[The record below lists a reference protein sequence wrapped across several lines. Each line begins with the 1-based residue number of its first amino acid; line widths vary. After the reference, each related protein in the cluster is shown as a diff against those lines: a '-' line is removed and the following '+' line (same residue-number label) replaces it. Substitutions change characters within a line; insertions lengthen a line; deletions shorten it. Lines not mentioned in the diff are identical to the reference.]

1 MIQKERM
8 EQKRYFG
15 FPRNIL
21 ILSLVSLLNDIGGE
35 TIKRTIPLYLA
46 NALGVKTTVIGLIE
60 GIGEATPQLLQP
72 LSGYLSDKT
81 QKRKIL
87 ILAGQMLRSSM
98 LFLYSATSW
107 FSVLFFRFLDRS
119 GKGISNAPRDALI
132 SVSSEDHHVGRAFG
146 LNRALDNVGA
156 VIGMLGAAAII
167 LVIGNG
173 TRHMTQ
179 GVFQTIVLLA
189 AIPLIVAML
198 LSIVF
203 LHDVPVA
210 HKGHTI
216 RLHNRL
222 GRKYHVFLF
231 LSFLF
236 TIGNSSD
243 AFIILKAQRVGVTLW
258 QIFVL
263 LAAYSLVSSVS
274 GFSLSNLSDRVGRKK
289 LLIAGWMI
297 YGIVYI
303 LFANVR
309 TPLAI
314 AGLFLLYGL
323 YYGCTEGAAKALI
336 ADVVDRQ
343 HQGTAYGVYNMVV
356 GVTLLPASLLAGY
369 LWQAIGPAAAF
380 YFGSTMAIVSALGL
394 LLFL

>member
-15 FPRNIL
+15 FPRNVF

-46 NALGVKTTVIGLIE
+46 NALGVKTTIIGLIE

-87 ILAGQMLRSSM
+87 VLAGQMLRSSM
-98 LFLYSATSW
+98 LLLYGATSW
-107 FSVLFFRFLDRS
+107 FYVLTLRFLDRS

-173 TRHMTQ
+173 TARMTQ
-179 GVFQTIVLLA
+179 DIFRVIVLLA
-189 AIPLIVAML
+189 AIPLSIALVL
-198 LSIVF
+198 LLLF
-203 LHDVPVA
+203 LHDVQVK
-210 HKGHTI
+210 HIGHTI

-236 TIGNSSD
+236 TLGNSSD
-243 AFIILKAQRVGVTLW
+243 AFIILKAE
-258 QIFVL
+258 
-263 LAAYSLVSSVS
+263 
-274 GFSLSNLSDRVGRKK
+274 N
-289 LLIAGWMI
+289 
-297 YGIVYI
+297 
-303 LFANVR
+303 
-309 TPLAI
+309 
-314 AGLFLLYGL
+314 
-323 YYGCTEGAAKALI
+323 
-336 ADVVDRQ
+336 
-343 HQGTAYGVYNMVV
+343 
-356 GVTLLPASLLAGY
+356 
-369 LWQAIGPAAAF
+369 
-380 YFGSTMAIVSALGL
+380 
-394 LLFL
+394 